1 MRHSKQT
8 HEKCHVARLALEQ
21 HRAEHGCE
29 GVAHEV

>member
-8 HEKCHVARLALEQ
+8 HEKCHVARLALEE

-29 GVAHEV
+29 DVAHEV